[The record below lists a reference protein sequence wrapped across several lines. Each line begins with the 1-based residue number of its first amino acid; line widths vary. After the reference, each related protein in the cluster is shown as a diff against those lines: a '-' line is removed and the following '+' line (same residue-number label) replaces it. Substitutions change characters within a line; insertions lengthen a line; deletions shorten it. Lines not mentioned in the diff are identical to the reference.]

1 MSVCACVCIWAYM
14 HIYRAA
20 SMKQRV
26 NAYRMCYLLV
36 RALSMSMYSMSISIR
51 LEFSLP
57 TLQAMYICMYTNA
70 NNKSD

>member
-36 RALSMSMYSMSISIR
+36 RALSMSMYVHIHPSRILNSH
-51 LEFSLP
+51 
-57 TLQAMYICMYTNA
+57 TTGYVYMYVY
-70 NNKSD
+70 KR